1 MLTSLYEFNRLFSE
15 SHLSIKNFRPINQH
29 TSGGKL
35 RLQNWILTSK
45 EGIKMLLR
53 QRSQKVDLLKKV
65 PMFRDLS
72 NRHLNEVAKYAD
84 QLSVKAG
91 KVLAGEGDIGW
102 EFVFILEGKA
112 RVEKGGKVINRLA
125 SGDFFGEV
133 SLIDR
138 GPRTATVIAETD
150 MTLLIVNSKSF
161 DHLLDTVP
169 GLQKKILI
177 SLCQYFRRAETGSAI
192 Q

>member
-1 MLTSLYEFNRLFSE
+1 
-15 SHLSIKNFRPINQH
+15 
-29 TSGGKL
+29 
-35 RLQNWILTSK
+35 
-45 EGIKMLLR
+45 MLLR

-65 PMFRDLS
+65 PMFSNLS

-84 QLSVKAG
+84 QLPVKAG
-91 KVLAGEGDIGW
+91 RVLAEEGNLGW

-150 MTLLIVNSKSF
+150 MNLLIVNSKSF

>member
-1 MLTSLYEFNRLFSE
+1 
-15 SHLSIKNFRPINQH
+15 
-29 TSGGKL
+29 
-35 RLQNWILTSK
+35 
-45 EGIKMLLR
+45 MLLR

-65 PMFRDLS
+65 PMFSNLS
-72 NRHLNEVAKYAD
+72 NRHLNEIAKYAD
-84 QLSVKAG
+84 QLSVKTG
-91 KVLAGEGDIGW
+91 KVLAEEGNIGW

-112 RVEKGGKVINRLA
+112 RVEKDGKIINRLA
-125 SGDFFGEV
+125 SGDYFGEV

-138 GPRTATVIAETD
+138 EPRTATVIAETD

-177 SLCQYFRRAETGSAI
+177 SLCQYFRKAETGSAI